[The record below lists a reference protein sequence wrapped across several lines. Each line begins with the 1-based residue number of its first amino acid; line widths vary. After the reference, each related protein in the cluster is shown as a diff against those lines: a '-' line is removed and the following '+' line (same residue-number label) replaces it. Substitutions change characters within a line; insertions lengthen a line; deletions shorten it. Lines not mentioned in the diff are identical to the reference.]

1 VKPESASVMTDEIRE
16 IAVAVLVDVER
27 GSFLDQALQG
37 RRENLPPGDP
47 GEPRLHFLTTGTVKW
62 KGRLDR
68 ELEHR
73 LPRGIDSLPAVCRAI
88 LRLALFELRHGDSP
102 DYAVVDTAVGITRKN
117 GLHGLAPVVNGV
129 LRNAVREGEPPL
141 PDDAAARLAAE
152 QSHPGWLL
160 AMIDDVYG
168 FGAAAGFAAWNNMP
182 APLWVR
188 VNRGVMEV
196 EKAVERLLADGIEIR
211 PGTLLPDYLLLGQ
224 GTVPARLDGIREG
237 WLTVQDPSAGLA
249 SLAAMPV
256 DGSRSADICAAPGGK
271 ATHLAELGAVVEAS
285 DSSSER
291 MIRLRESIERHAGG
305 SILAVEYSK
314 LLSRRREFDRVLV
327 DAPCSNTGVLRR
339 RADARW
345 RLVADE
351 PSRLAKV
358 QYGLLENGG
367 ELVRPGGVL
376 VYSTCTLLP
385 IENELV
391 VDRFLSHHT
400 AFIPDPLPDTVP
412 EVFRTGE
419 GRAISLPWMHG
430 LDGSF
435 VARMKRL
442 Q

>member
-1 VKPESASVMTDEIRE
+1 MTTDEIRE

-27 GSFLDQALQG
+27 GSFLDRALQMHREDL
-37 RRENLPPGDP
+37 RRGDP
-47 GEPRLHFLTTGTVKW
+47 GESRLHFLTTGTVKW
-62 KGRLDR
+62 NGRLDR
-68 ELEHR
+68 ELEQR
-73 LPRGIDSLPAVCRAI
+73 LPHGINSLPAVCRAI
-88 LRLALFELRHGDSP
+88 LRLALFELRHGKSP
-102 DYAVVDTAVGITRKN
+102 DYAVVDTAVGITRKH
-117 GLHGLAPVVNGV
+117 GLHGLVPVVNGV

-141 PDDAAARLAAE
+141 PEDAAERLAVE
-152 QSHPGWLL
+152 QSHPAWLL

-182 APLWVR
+182 PPLWVR
-188 VNRGVMEV
+188 VNRAVMAM
-196 EKAVERLLADGIEIR
+196 EKAAELLLADDVDIR
-211 PGTLLPDYLLLGQ
+211 PGTLLTDYLLLGE
-224 GTVPARLDGIREG
+224 GTVPARLNGIKQG

-249 SLAAMPV
+249 SYAAMPV
-256 DGSRSADICAAPGGK
+256 DGSLTADICAAPGGK
-271 ATHLAELGAVVEAS
+271 ATHLAELGATVEAS
-285 DSSSER
+285 DSAPER
-291 MIRLRESIERHAGG
+291 MIRLRESIQRHAGG
-305 SILAVEYSK
+305 NIQAVEYK
-314 LLSRRREFDRVLV
+314 DLLIRRGEFDLVLV
-327 DAPCSNTGVLRR
+327 DVPCSNTGVLRR

-345 RLVADE
+345 RLEADGHA
-351 PSRLAKV
+351 RLAQV
-358 QYGLLENGG
+358 QYELLENGG

-385 IENELV
+385 VENELV

-412 EVFRTGE
+412 ELFRTGE